1 MEIGARRKIVTQTAC
16 KDLACKNADVFG
28 HNHRTPLN
36 IAGKL
41 HSSQLK
47 NIIHTKIVLPHNFMK
62 IKNMT

>member
-1 MEIGARRKIVTQTAC
+1 MHGEKLLLKLHVR
-16 KDLACKNADVFG
+16 DLTCKNADYIG

-41 HSSQLK
+41 QSSQLK
-47 NIIHTKIVLPHNFMK
+47 NIIHTKIVLPLNFME